1 MATLRVESQLLFCR
15 DISVCLSVFY
25 GLQYQLQKM
34 TACRSEL
41 KVVVATNI
49 NPKKVGGENNNIITL
64 DLLLLDNHM
73 RL

>member
-1 MATLRVESQLLFCR
+1 MGYNTNFTKMA
-15 DISVCLSVFY
+15 
-25 GLQYQLQKM
+25 
-34 TACRSEL
+34 ACRSEP

-49 NPKKVGGENNNIITL
+49 NPKNVGGENNNIITL